1 MCVCENYSFP
11 HIFFIRTFAHEY
23 MANLKEVRI
32 RITSVGSTQQI
43 TKAMKLVSATK
54 LRRAQ
59 NAITQM
65 RPYAQKLNGLL
76 ANLADSI
83 DVDSLKVYFDKREVK
98 NVLIVP
104 ITSDRGLCGSFNAN
118 VIKLASRV
126 IAEKYQGKN
135 ITILPIGKKGSEFF
149 GKTKHTVINDS
160 RDAFLTLNAETGFS
174 IGERILA
181 EFKAGKY
188 DAVEIVYN
196 QFKNAATQILT
207 NDQFLPI
214 DKSTFGGAG
223 DAKNDY
229 IFEPSKGEI
238 LEDLI
243 PRILKTH
250 VYRCLLDSLASEHG
264 ARMIS
269 MDKAT
274 DNAGEL
280 IKALK
285 LEYNRARQAAIT
297 TEISEIVGGAAAL
310 SSN

>member
-1 MCVCENYSFP
+1 
-11 HIFFIRTFAHEY
+11 

-118 VIKLASRV
+118 VIKLAGRV

-149 GKTKHTVINDS
+149 GKTKHMVINDS

>member
-1 MCVCENYSFP
+1 MYVRISHP

-118 VIKLASRV
+118 VIKLAGRV

-135 ITILPIGKKGSEFF
+135 ISILPIGKKGSEFF

-188 DAVEIVYN
+188 DAVEIVYK

-207 NDQFLPI
+207 NYQFLAI

>member
-1 MCVCENYSFP
+1 
-11 HIFFIRTFAHEY
+11 

-59 NAITQM
+59 NGIIQM
-65 RPYAQKLNGLL
+65 RPYAQKLNGIL

-83 DVDSLKVYFDKREVK
+83 DVDSLKVYFDQRKVK
-98 NVLIVP
+98 NVLLVV

-118 VIKLASRV
+118 VVKRANTLV
-126 IAEKYQGKN
+126 KEKYAN
-135 ITILPIGKKGSEFF
+135 NNVTVLPIGKKGSDYFA
-149 GKTKHTVINDS
+149 KQPV
-160 RDAFLTLNAETGFS
+160 TLNT
-174 IGERILA
+174 
-181 EFKAGKY
+181 EFKESLQGLNSDKAFTIGQYILDAYRAGKY
-188 DAVEIVYN
+188 DVVEIVYN

-214 DKSTFGGAG
+214 DASSMTATSGK
-223 DAKNDY
+223 KNDY
-229 IFEPSKGEI
+229 LFEPSKVEI
-238 LEDLI
+238 LEELI
-243 PRILKTH
+243 PRILKTQ
-250 VYRCLLDSLASEHG
+250 VYRSMLDSLASEHG
-264 ARMIS
+264 ARMVA

-280 IKALK
+280 LKALK
-285 LEYNRARQAAIT
+285 VEYNRVRQAAIT

-310 SSN
+310 SQA

>member
-1 MCVCENYSFP
+1 
-11 HIFFIRTFAHEY
+11 

-118 VIKLASRV
+118 VIKLAGRV

-135 ITILPIGKKGSEFF
+135 ISILPIGKKGSEFF
-149 GKTKHTVINDS
+149 GKSKHTVINDS